1 MPIAP
6 AYYLNRARELD
17 ALADKASERGG
28 LRSSYV
34 ELAQSFREMAELARM
49 ALPPE
54 ERIDDAFDPLPAN
67 SNERL

>member
-17 ALADKASERGG
+17 ALADKASERG

-34 ELAQSFREMAELARM
+34 ELAQSFREMAELAR
-49 ALPPE
+49 ASLPPE
-54 ERIDDAFDPLPAN
+54 DTIEPQPLTAN
-67 SNERL
+67 STDRL